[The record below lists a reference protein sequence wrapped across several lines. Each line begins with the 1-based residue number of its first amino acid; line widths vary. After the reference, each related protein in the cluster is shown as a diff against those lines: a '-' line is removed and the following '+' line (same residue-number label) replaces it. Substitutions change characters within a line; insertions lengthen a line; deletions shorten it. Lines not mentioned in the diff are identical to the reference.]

1 MVALSGAG
9 YGPWIDQAE
18 LGGESR
24 LLVSGR
30 TVADEAGV
38 DLANGRLAYYRS
50 RTEN

>member
-1 MVALSGAG
+1 VLATI
-9 YGPWIDQAE
+9 PWIDQGE
-18 LGGESR
+18 LDGNSR

-38 DLANGRLAYYRS
+38 DLASARLAYYRS